1 MEILLVKD
9 NEITNKIKIKPDNK
23 VKQIKDTLKQLL
35 GDLNRYNIR
44 MYLNKKEEL
53 KVFTSN
59 EWDDVKLKSI
69 WNKLD
74 SPFITVKEANLNSQE
89 IRMSI
94 FSY

>member
-44 MYLNKKEEL
+44 ECYLNKKEEL
-53 KVFTSN
+53 QSFY
-59 EWDDVKLKSI
+59 
-69 WNKLD
+69 
-74 SPFITVKEANLNSQE
+74 F
-89 IRMSI
+89 
-94 FSY
+94 